1 MRIGLIT
8 GEYPP
13 AQGGVGDFT
22 RELGRA
28 LVELGHEVHV
38 ITGRSQIANGKSQVA
53 DYESRITPVSTRDHE
68 SRITDYELRITPVST
83 RDHESREVAVH
94 RVVEGWRWGC
104 WKQVI
109 ALASELGLEML
120 DVQYQAAA
128 YGMHP
133 AINFV
138 PRRRGHPLVVV
149 TFHDLKVP
157 YLFPKA
163 GPLRWQV
170 VRMLARRADGSVVTN
185 REDYLRLAGEVPPAR
200 LSLIPIGSNIP
211 LAPPAGYDRDAE
223 RARWGVG
230 PGDLLLG
237 YFGFLNESK
246 GGEEL
251 VQALAL
257 LVEGGVPAHLLMVGG
272 QFGSS
277 DPTNRAYA
285 GRVEDLIAG
294 LSVEERVHWTG
305 YTRPEDVSAGL
316 LATDVC
322 VLPYRDGIS
331 FRRGTLHACLAHERA
346 LVTTRPA
353 VALPEVRDGENMLL
367 VEPRDPEGLAG
378 AVMRLAA
385 DPALRARLEAGA
397 AALTAEFTWERI
409 ARQTA
414 AFARRL

>member
-1 MRIGLIT
+1 MRIGLVT

-22 RELGRA
+22 CELGQA
-28 LVELGHEVHV
+28 LAQLGHEVHV
-38 ITGRSQIANGKSQVA
+38 LTTKSPISNTTTDWEINGSP
-53 DYESRITPVSTRDHE
+53 SLNLT
-68 SRITDYELRITPVST
+68 
-83 RDHESREVAVH
+83 VH
-94 RVVEGWRWGC
+94 RVIDGWGWGC
-104 WKQVI
+104 WKQV
-109 ALASELGLEML
+109 LMYTRELGLEML

-138 PRRRGHPLVVV
+138 PRRRSHLLVVV

-170 VRMLARRADGSVVTN
+170 VRMLARRAGGVVVTN
-185 REDYLRLAGEVPPAR
+185 QEDYLWLEREIPLAR

-211 LAPPAGYDRDAE
+211 LAPPAGYDRDVE

-257 LVEGGVPAHLLMVGG
+257 LVERGVPAHLLMVGG
-272 QFGSS
+272 RSGSS

-285 GRVEDLIAG
+285 GRVEGLIAG
-294 LSVEERVHWTG
+294 LNVEERVHWTG
-305 YTRPEDVSAGL
+305 YTRPEHVSARL

-331 FRRGTLHACLAHERA
+331 FRRGTLHACLVHRRA

-353 VALPEVRDGENMLL
+353 VSLPEVREGGNMLL

-385 DPALRARLEAGA
+385 DPTLRARLEAGA
-397 AALTAEFTWERI
+397 AALAAEFTWERI